1 MTLKLNDKKAI
12 VESVN
17 SVASEA
23 LSALVADY
31 QGLTV
36 EQLTVLRKEARESG
50 VTVQVVRNTLA
61 KRAVQGTDYACL
73 EDVLVGPT
81 VLAFSHEDP
90 GAAARLFKKYSKEYK
105 ALEVKALALGGNLLG
120 ADQLEAVA
128 SLPTYEEALAK
139 LMATMKAPANK
150 LVQTINAVP
159 TKLVRTLVALKDQ
172 KEAA

>member
-1 MTLKLNDKKAI
+1 MTLKLDDKKAI

-73 EDVLVGPT
+73 EVVLVGPT

-90 GAAARLFKKYSKEYK
+90 GASARLFKKYSKEYK

-120 ADQLEAVA
+120 TDQLEAVA

>member
-1 MTLKLNDKKAI
+1 MTLKLDDKKAI

-120 ADQLEAVA
+120 TDQLEAVA